1 MWKIIVFSDFSD
13 LPSVLGN
20 TMIIALKVTKINLNS
35 KFQI

>member
-20 TMIIALKVTKINLNS
+20 TMIIALKVTLNLNS